1 MKNIRDREVKWQELL
16 PLAFII
22 GLVPLLFR
30 MQLHRY
36 TADESLYYPGTGF
49 NDLYS
54 VVKAKALIFFTLIA
68 LAIFLL
74 QVVKKRIHLE
84 KSSYTIFAGIYG
96 VAILFS
102 ALLSPYDIGFSGL
115 TDRFEGAW
123 VLLSYVSIYFL
134 CIHYG
139 RQRKAVDFLAHTLMV
154 SSILMGFFGFLQ
166 YVGYDPYTE
175 GFLRYFAFPQEVWGT
190 VGESVKTSFEKGVVG
205 SLYNPNFM
213 GSYAAMTTLL
223 SLGYF
228 LESVGGKKQ
237 RIFYLV
243 ANLVSFSAL
252 VGSRSSAGLIGLAA
266 GMIIM
271 VLLMPKALRE
281 NRKRLAALVVAWVGI
296 VIAMSMIYANM
307 WNGNR
312 LIQQDYLTL
321 FVYFLYFIGA
331 TILYRVIFNRRE
343 KNKVLLGITIV
354 YAGLALVGAALLYSP
369 VQSSTYQL
377 YYGETKAERRANRN
391 NKKEKLQDL
400 VITADQIRITEED
413 GDFIAFEIK
422 DNKVKALDADG
433 NNLGFD
439 NSEPGHYQV
448 LAEGYKDYELV
459 LTKIK
464 GADDKLFATVPKFD
478 IWVIV
483 DKMGLV
489 YKGRNHEPAQI
500 DSPARF
506 GFEGKESLFT
516 YRGYIWSRTIPLLK
530 DHVLL
535 GAGPD
540 SFVFEFPQYEHVT
553 KWNIGQ
559 PTYLLYDKPHDW
571 YLQMGINTG
580 VLSLLAVL
588 AMGVL
593 LLFQSIKKFMLDEKE
608 NITTITLV
616 AMVFAYAT
624 AGIFNDSVISVAPIF
639 WIIFG
644 LAVGA
649 VNGLKQPKKIQVKKN
664 TKEEVKKETHKKT
677 NKKHK

>member
-22 GLVPLLFR
+22 GLVPLLFHV
-30 MQLHRY
+30 QLHRY
-36 TADESLYYPGTGF
+36 TADEALFYPGIGF

-54 VVKAKALIFFTLIA
+54 LIKAKALIFFTLLA
-68 LAIFLL
+68 LGIFLY
-74 QVVKKRIHLE
+74 QVAKKRIHLE
-84 KSSYTIFAGIYG
+84 KSTYTILAGIYG
-96 VAILFS
+96 LAILFS
-102 ALLSPYDIGFSGL
+102 ALLSPYDIAFSGL

-123 VLLSYVSIYFL
+123 VLLSYLSIFFI

-139 RQRKAVDFLAHTLMV
+139 RQRKAVDFLVHTLMV

-166 YVGYDPYTE
+166 YIGYDPYTE
-175 GFLRYFAFPQEVWGT
+175 GFLRYFAFPREVWAT
-190 VGESVKTSFEKGVVG
+190 VGESVKTSFQSGVVG

-223 SLGYF
+223 SLGYW
-228 LESVGGKKQ
+228 LKATGGKKQ
-237 RIFYLV
+237 QIFYIL

-252 VGSRSSAGLIGLAA
+252 VGSRSSAGLIGFAA
-266 GMIIM
+266 GMVIM
-271 VLLMPKALRE
+271 VLFMPKTLKE
-281 NRKRLAALVVAWVGI
+281 NQKRFAILAVAWAGI
-296 VIAMSMIYANM
+296 TLAMSLVYANM

-331 TILYRVIFNRRE
+331 SILYRAIFNKRE
-343 KNKVLLGITIV
+343 KNKVLLGITLV

-369 VQSSTYQL
+369 VQSATYQF
-377 YYGETKAERRANRN
+377 YYGQSQAERQADRN
-391 NKKEKLQDL
+391 KKKEKLEDL
-400 VITADQIRITEED
+400 LITADQIRITEAD

-422 DNKVKALDADG
+422 DNKVKAIDAEG
-433 NNLGFD
+433 NNLGF
-439 NSEPGHYQV
+439 NQAEAGHYQV
-448 LAEGYKDYELV
+448 VAEGYQDYELV
-459 LTKIK
+459 LTKIN
-464 GADDKLFATVPKFD
+464 GVEDKIFATVPKFD

-483 DKMGLV
+483 DQMGLT
-489 YKGRNHEPAQI
+489 YKGRNHEPVKI

-506 GFEGKESLFT
+506 GFQGNESLFT

-571 YLQMGINTG
+571 YLQMGVNTG

-588 AMGVL
+588 AMGL
-593 LLFQSIKKFMLDEKE
+593 LLLIQSIKKFMLDGKE
-608 NITTITLV
+608 DIAAITLV
-616 AMVFAYAT
+616 AMVYAYAT
-624 AGIFNDSVISVAPIF
+624 AGIFNDSVITVAPIF
-639 WIIFG
+639 WMVFG
-644 LAVGA
+644 LAIGTVK
-649 VNGLKQPKKIQVKKN
+649 GLKQAKKGK
-664 TKEEVKKETHKKT
+664 
-677 NKKHK
+677 